1 MPKGVYGN
9 RLMRTEK
16 SLDSAR
22 KINRT
27 WSEIEVF
34 LQKELYVHPNG
45 MI

>member
-1 MPKGVYGN
+1 MPKGVYGDC
-9 RLMRTEK
+9 LMRTEK

-22 KINRT
+22 KINRI

-34 LQKELYVHPNG
+34 LQKELYIHSNG